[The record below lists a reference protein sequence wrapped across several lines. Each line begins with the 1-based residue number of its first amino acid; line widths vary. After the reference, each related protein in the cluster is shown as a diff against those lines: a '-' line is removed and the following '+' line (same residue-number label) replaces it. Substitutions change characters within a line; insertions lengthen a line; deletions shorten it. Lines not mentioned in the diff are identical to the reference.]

1 MHSGV
6 KIHHSFET
14 DESKLVK
21 ERMRINMSLLKCD
34 FRVVGPIQT
43 NCYFL
48 YREDTKECLIIDP
61 GYEADKIEAYV
72 QKKQLHVAG
81 ILLTHG
87 HFDHIT
93 AADEVRKKFQTK
105 IYASGKEKELMADPR
120 MNVSVMMGESVS
132 LKADVWLED
141 GQELEMLGETMRC
154 ILTPGHTG
162 GGMCFYFPK
171 ACMLFSGDTLFQE
184 SVGRTDFPTG
194 SSREL
199 IRSVREKLLVLPE
212 AVRVYPGHGLMTTI
226 RDEQMFNPYAVQ

>member
-1 MHSGV
+1 
-6 KIHHSFET
+6 
-14 DESKLVK
+14 
-21 ERMRINMSLLKCD
+21 MSLLKCD

-132 LKADVWLED
+132 LKTDVWLED

>member
-1 MHSGV
+1 
-6 KIHHSFET
+6 
-14 DESKLVK
+14 
-21 ERMRINMSLLKCD
+21 MSLLKCD

-171 ACMLFSGDTLFQE
+171 ACM
-184 SVGRTDFPTG
+184 
-194 SSREL
+194 
-199 IRSVREKLLVLPE
+199 
-212 AVRVYPGHGLMTTI
+212 
-226 RDEQMFNPYAVQ
+226 

>member
-1 MHSGV
+1 
-6 KIHHSFET
+6 
-14 DESKLVK
+14 
-21 ERMRINMSLLKCD
+21 MSLLKCD

-61 GYEADKIEAYV
+61 CYEADKIEAYV

-105 IYASGKEKELMADPR
+105 IYASGTEKELMADPR
-120 MNVSVMMGESVS
+120 MNVSVMMGDSVS

-162 GGMCFYFPK
+162 GGMCFYFPR

-184 SVGRTDFPTG
+184 LLGRTDFPTG

>member
-1 MHSGV
+1 
-6 KIHHSFET
+6 
-14 DESKLVK
+14 
-21 ERMRINMSLLKCD
+21 MSLLKCD

-141 GQELEMLGETMRC
+141 GQELEMPGETMRC

>member
-1 MHSGV
+1 
-6 KIHHSFET
+6 
-14 DESKLVK
+14 
-21 ERMRINMSLLKCD
+21 MRINMSLLKCD

>member
-1 MHSGV
+1 
-6 KIHHSFET
+6 
-14 DESKLVK
+14 
-21 ERMRINMSLLKCD
+21 MSLLKCD

-132 LKADVWLED
+132 LKADVCLED

-226 RDEQMFNPYAVQ
+226 RDEQMYNPYAVQ

>member
-1 MHSGV
+1 
-6 KIHHSFET
+6 
-14 DESKLVK
+14 
-21 ERMRINMSLLKCD
+21 MSLLKCD

-120 MNVSVMMGESVS
+120 MNVSVMMGDSVS

-226 RDEQMFNPYAVQ
+226 RDEQMYNPYAVQ

>member
-1 MHSGV
+1 
-6 KIHHSFET
+6 
-14 DESKLVK
+14 
-21 ERMRINMSLLKCD
+21 MSLLKCD

-120 MNVSVMMGESVS
+120 MNVSVMMGDSVS

-162 GGMCFYFPK
+162 GGMCFYFPR

>member
-1 MHSGV
+1 
-6 KIHHSFET
+6 
-14 DESKLVK
+14 
-21 ERMRINMSLLKCD
+21 MSLLKCD

-162 GGMCFYFPK
+162 GGICFYFPK

-212 AVRVYPGHGLMTTI
+212 AVRVYSGHGLMTTI

>member
-1 MHSGV
+1 
-6 KIHHSFET
+6 
-14 DESKLVK
+14 
-21 ERMRINMSLLKCD
+21 MSLLKCD

-72 QKKQLHVAG
+72 QKRQLHVAG

-141 GQELEMLGETMRC
+141 GQELEMLGETMHC

>member
-1 MHSGV
+1 
-6 KIHHSFET
+6 
-14 DESKLVK
+14 
-21 ERMRINMSLLKCD
+21 MSLLKCD

-48 YREDTKECLIIDP
+48 YREDTKESLIIDP

-120 MNVSVMMGESVS
+120 MNVSVMMGDSVS

>member
-1 MHSGV
+1 MSN
-6 KIHHSFET
+6 F
-14 DESKLVK
+14 
-21 ERMRINMSLLKCD
+21 RIKTMVLGMVS
-34 FRVVGPIQT
+34 T
-43 NCYFL
+43 NCYL
-48 YREDTKECLIIDP
+48 VYNDDTKEGVVVDP
-61 GYEADKIEAYV
+61 ADNGAYILNKCSELGV
-72 QKKQLHVAG
+72 TPVAV
-81 ILLTHG
+81 LLTHG

>member
-1 MHSGV
+1 
-6 KIHHSFET
+6 
-14 DESKLVK
+14 
-21 ERMRINMSLLKCD
+21 MSLLKCD

-120 MNVSVMMGESVS
+120 MNVSVMMGDSVS
-132 LKADVWLED
+132 LRADVWLED

>member
-1 MHSGV
+1 
-6 KIHHSFET
+6 
-14 DESKLVK
+14 
-21 ERMRINMSLLKCD
+21 MSLLKCD

-141 GQELEMLGETMRC
+141 GEELEMLGETMRC

>member
-1 MHSGV
+1 
-6 KIHHSFET
+6 
-14 DESKLVK
+14 
-21 ERMRINMSLLKCD
+21 MSLLKCD

-48 YREDTKECLIIDP
+48 YWEDTKECLIIDP

-120 MNVSVMMGESVS
+120 MNVSVMMGDSVS

>member
-1 MHSGV
+1 
-6 KIHHSFET
+6 
-14 DESKLVK
+14 
-21 ERMRINMSLLKCD
+21 MSLLKCD

-141 GQELEMLGETMRC
+141 GQEQEMLGETMRC

-162 GGMCFYFPK
+162 GGMCFYFPR

>member
-1 MHSGV
+1 
-6 KIHHSFET
+6 
-14 DESKLVK
+14 
-21 ERMRINMSLLKCD
+21 MSLLKCD

-132 LKADVWLED
+132 LKADVWLGD

>member
-1 MHSGV
+1 
-6 KIHHSFET
+6 
-14 DESKLVK
+14 
-21 ERMRINMSLLKCD
+21 MSLLKCD

-212 AVRVYPGHGLMTTI
+212 SVRVYPGHGLMTTI

>member
-1 MHSGV
+1 MSN
-6 KIHHSFET
+6 I
-14 DESKLVK
+14 
-21 ERMRINMSLLKCD
+21 RIGHMTL
-34 FRVVGPIQT
+34 GIYQT
-43 NCYFL
+43 NCYFV
-48 YREDTKECLIIDP
+48 YRENSDKVLVFDP
-61 GYEADKIEAYV
+61 ADHGEKIEEALG
-72 QKKQLHVAG
+72 QHGLHTAA

-105 IYASGKEKELMADPR
+105 IYASKEEEALLADPQK
-120 MNVSVMMGESVS
+120 NVSVMMGDSVG

-154 ILTPGHTG
+154 ILTPGHTS
-162 GGMCFYFPK
+162 GGMCFYFPN

-226 RDEQMFNPYAVQ
+226 RDEQMFNPYAVR

>member
-1 MHSGV
+1 MG
-6 KIHHSFET
+6 
-14 DESKLVK
+14 
-21 ERMRINMSLLKCD
+21 LLKCD

-72 QKKQLHVAG
+72 QKKQFHVAG

-120 MNVSVMMGESVS
+120 MNVSVMMGDSVS

>member
-1 MHSGV
+1 
-6 KIHHSFET
+6 
-14 DESKLVK
+14 
-21 ERMRINMSLLKCD
+21 MSLLKCD

-105 IYASGKEKELMADPR
+105 IYAAGKEKELMADPR

>member
-1 MHSGV
+1 
-6 KIHHSFET
+6 
-14 DESKLVK
+14 
-21 ERMRINMSLLKCD
+21 MSLLKCD

-105 IYASGKEKELMADPR
+105 IYASGTEKELMADPR
-120 MNVSVMMGESVS
+120 MNVSVMMGDSVS

>member
-1 MHSGV
+1 
-6 KIHHSFET
+6 
-14 DESKLVK
+14 
-21 ERMRINMSLLKCD
+21 MSLLKCD

-120 MNVSVMMGESVS
+120 MNVSVMMGDSVS
-132 LKADVWLED
+132 MKADVWLED

>member
-1 MHSGV
+1 
-6 KIHHSFET
+6 
-14 DESKLVK
+14 
-21 ERMRINMSLLKCD
+21 MSLLKCD

-105 IYASGKEKELMADPR
+105 IYASGTEKELMADPR
-120 MNVSVMMGESVS
+120 MNVSVMMGDSVS

-162 GGMCFYFPK
+162 GGMCFYCPK

>member
-1 MHSGV
+1 
-6 KIHHSFET
+6 
-14 DESKLVK
+14 
-21 ERMRINMSLLKCD
+21 MSLLKCD

-72 QKKQLHVAG
+72 QKQQLHVAG

>member
-1 MHSGV
+1 
-6 KIHHSFET
+6 
-14 DESKLVK
+14 
-21 ERMRINMSLLKCD
+21 MSLLKCD

-48 YREDTKECLIIDP
+48 YQEDTKECLIIDP

>member
-1 MHSGV
+1 
-6 KIHHSFET
+6 
-14 DESKLVK
+14 
-21 ERMRINMSLLKCD
+21 MSLLKCD

-212 AVRVYPGHGLMTTI
+212 AVRVYPGHGLITTI

>member
-1 MHSGV
+1 
-6 KIHHSFET
+6 
-14 DESKLVK
+14 
-21 ERMRINMSLLKCD
+21 MSLLKCD

-61 GYEADKIEAYV
+61 GYEVDKIEAYV

>member
-1 MHSGV
+1 
-6 KIHHSFET
+6 
-14 DESKLVK
+14 
-21 ERMRINMSLLKCD
+21 MSLLKCD

-93 AADEVRKKFQTK
+93 AADEVRKKFQTE

>member
-1 MHSGV
+1 
-6 KIHHSFET
+6 
-14 DESKLVK
+14 
-21 ERMRINMSLLKCD
+21 MSLLKCD

-212 AVRVYPGHGLMTTI
+212 AVRVYSGHGLMTTI

>member
-1 MHSGV
+1 
-6 KIHHSFET
+6 
-14 DESKLVK
+14 
-21 ERMRINMSLLKCD
+21 MSLLKCD

-194 SSREL
+194 SSRKL

-226 RDEQMFNPYAVQ
+226 RDEQMFNPYTVQ

>member
-1 MHSGV
+1 
-6 KIHHSFET
+6 
-14 DESKLVK
+14 
-21 ERMRINMSLLKCD
+21 MSLLKCD

-61 GYEADKIEAYV
+61 GYEADKMEAYV

>member
-1 MHSGV
+1 
-6 KIHHSFET
+6 
-14 DESKLVK
+14 
-21 ERMRINMSLLKCD
+21 MSLLKCD

-105 IYASGKEKELMADPR
+105 IYASGKEKELMADPQ

-162 GGMCFYFPK
+162 GGMCFYFPR

>member
-1 MHSGV
+1 
-6 KIHHSFET
+6 
-14 DESKLVK
+14 
-21 ERMRINMSLLKCD
+21 MSLLKCD

-120 MNVSVMMGESVS
+120 MNVSVMMGDSVS

>member
-1 MHSGV
+1 
-6 KIHHSFET
+6 
-14 DESKLVK
+14 
-21 ERMRINMSLLKCD
+21 MSLLKCD

-105 IYASGKEKELMADPR
+105 IYASGTEKELMADPR
-120 MNVSVMMGESVS
+120 MNVSVMMRESVS

>member
-1 MHSGV
+1 
-6 KIHHSFET
+6 
-14 DESKLVK
+14 
-21 ERMRINMSLLKCD
+21 MSLLKCD

-120 MNVSVMMGESVS
+120 MNVSVMMGDSVS

-171 ACMLFSGDTLFQE
+171 ACMLFPGDTLFQE